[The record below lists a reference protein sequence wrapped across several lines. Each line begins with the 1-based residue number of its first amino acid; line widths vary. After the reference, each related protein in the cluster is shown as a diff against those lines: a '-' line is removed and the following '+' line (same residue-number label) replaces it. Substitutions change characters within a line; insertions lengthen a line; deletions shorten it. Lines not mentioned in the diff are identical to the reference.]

1 VYREAKRQLK
11 IAILRSKTT
20 CWKELISSVDADP
33 FGKQY
38 KLVMRKLRGP
48 PPTAS
53 MEYATLQSVVDT
65 LFPKHQA
72 RTDGLRLRKWTLR
85 SRGRAARTK
94 HLAQRDSPA
103 RYSGRCTRRT
113 RTSCWTCITAA
124 SAVGP
129 SPRNGRPPG
138 WCC

>member
-1 VYREAKRQLK
+1 VDDHVLKGDSSDSRLGAYREAKRQLK
-11 IAILRSKTT
+11 IAILRSKNT

-33 FGKQY
+33 FGKPY

-72 RTDGLRLRKWTLR
+72 RTDG
-85 SRGRAARTK
+85 
-94 HLAQRDSPA
+94 Q
-103 RYSGRCTRRT
+103 
-113 RTSCWTCITAA
+113 
-124 SAVGP
+124 
-129 SPRNGRPPG
+129 
-138 WCC
+138 